1 MIPTISVC
9 VPVYN
14 GTKYLRECLDSILV
28 QSFENFEVIIVD
40 DQSTDAT
47 FDLAQEYPAQDARIR
62 PFRNPHNLGMVENWN
77 RCLDLASAEWIKFV
91 FQDDLI
97 GLTSNSSTK

>member
-1 MIPTISVC
+1 MKPPISVC
-9 VPVYN
+9 VPTYN
-14 GTKYLRECLDSILV
+14 GMKYLRECLDSILV

-40 DQSTDAT
+40 DQSADGSV
-47 FDLAQEYPAQDARIR
+47 DLLSEYAAQDERIR
-62 PFRNPHNLGMVENWN
+62 VFRNPQNLGLVGNWN

-97 GLTSNSSTK
+97 GLNSNSSTK